1 MPRRIATNQIEQE
14 LGFGKTL
21 TDSGRMMNPNGVFNV
36 ERERFGYWDNT
47 YFHLMMMPG
56 WQFFVLAL
64 SGFILLNFAFSI
76 IYCLIGI
83 EHLHGTTPGNL
94 MHQLTQAYFF
104 SSQTLTTVG
113 YGHISPDG
121 LPANVIASF
130 ESFLGLLT
138 FALISGLLYGR
149 FSRPVAR
156 IAFSEKILV
165 APYRSGQGL
174 MFRMVNAAR
183 SELIETEV
191 QVILTVNQ
199 REENGNISRRFFALP
214 LEIAKVSFFSLSWT
228 IVHEINEKS
237 PIYGF
242 SHQDLID
249 AMAEFLILVKGT
261 DEANQQMVHV
271 RHSYTGEE
279 MAWNARFLPV
289 IGRNKKGKARVLTSL
304 VGEYEIIEWWMMND
318 EWWMMN
324 DEWWMMNF
332 FIPRI

>member
-1 MPRRIATNQIEQE
+1 MLNFSKMPRRIANKPIEQE

-21 TDSGRMMNPNGVFNV
+21 IDSGRMMNSDGVFNV

-47 YFHLMMMPG
+47 YFHLMMMPA
-56 WQFFVLAL
+56 WQFFLLAL
-64 SGFILLNFAFSI
+64 TGFVFLNIVFSVV
-76 IYCLIGI
+76 YCLIGI
-83 EHLHGTTPGNL
+83 EHLLGTSEGDFL
-94 MHQLTQAYFF
+94 HQLTQAYFF

-113 YGHISPDG
+113 YGHVSPEG
-121 LPANVIASF
+121 LFANIVASF

-156 IAFSEKILV
+156 IAFSGKILV
-165 APYRSGQGL
+165 SPYRAGQGL

-199 REENGNISRRFFALP
+199 REENGNIARRFFSLP
-214 LEIAKVSFFSLSWT
+214 LEISKVSFFSLSWT
-228 IVHEINEKS
+228 IVHDINENS
-237 PIYGF
+237 PLFGF
-242 SHQDLID
+242 SQQDLID

-271 RHSYTGEE
+271 RRSYTGEE

-304 VGEYEIIEWWMMND
+304 VGRYEVVRSAE
-318 EWWMMN
+318 
-324 DEWWMMNF
+324 
-332 FIPRI
+332 

>member
-1 MPRRIATNQIEQE
+1 MLNFPKMPRRIATKPIEQE

-36 ERERFGYWDNT
+36 DRERFGYWDNT
-47 YFHLMMMPG
+47 YFHLMMMPA
-56 WQFFVLAL
+56 WQFFLLAL
-64 SGFILLNFAFSI
+64 TGFVFLNIVFSVV
-76 IYCLIGI
+76 YCLIGI
-83 EHLHGTTPGNL
+83 EHLHGTTDGDL
-94 MHQLTQAYFF
+94 LHQLTQAYFF

-113 YGHISPDG
+113 YGHISPEG
-121 LPANVIASF
+121 LPANIIASF

-165 APYRSGQGL
+165 APYRTGQGL

-214 LEIAKVSFFSLSWT
+214 LEISKVSFFSLSWT
-228 IVHEINEKS
+228 IVHDINENS
-237 PIYGF
+237 PLFGF
-242 SHQDLID
+242 SQQDLID

-271 RHSYTGEE
+271 RRSYTGEE
-279 MAWNARFLPV
+279 MVWNARFLPV

-304 VGEYEIIEWWMMND
+304 VGQYELVMSE
-318 EWWMMN
+318 E
-324 DEWWMMNF
+324 
-332 FIPRI
+332 

>member
-1 MPRRIATNQIEQE
+1 MLNFPKMPRRIATNQIEQE

-304 VGEYEIIEWWMMND
+304 VGEYEIIE
-318 EWWMMN
+318 
-324 DEWWMMNF
+324 
-332 FIPRI
+332 

>member
-1 MPRRIATNQIEQE
+1 MLNFSKMPRGITAKPIEQE

-64 SGFILLNFAFSI
+64 SGFMLLNVLFSV
-76 IYCLIGI
+76 IYYLIGI

-94 MHQLTQAYFF
+94 YHELMQAYFF

-121 LPANVIASF
+121 LPTNVIASF
-130 ESFLGLLT
+130 ESFLGLLA

-228 IVHEINEKS
+228 IVHDITENS
-237 PIYGF
+237 PMYGF
-242 SHQDLID
+242 SQQDLID
-249 AMAEFLILVKGT
+249 AMGEFLILVKGT

-304 VGEYEIIEWWMMND
+304 VGEYEIIE
-318 EWWMMN
+318 
-324 DEWWMMNF
+324 
-332 FIPRI
+332 